1 MGRRSTTLPP
11 EKSKSLRVLCG
22 DVWAISSFCICT
34 PPCTLSSGFFLYQKP
49 GRESCRL
56 LVCKAECRCCGSPA
70 RFSGSLSTGMPLPC
84 LSATHRHRLTVAVF
98 PTTFRAGPTACR
110 NSSGMSL
117 PTRGPFLWFHYVI
130 SNFGSSDISS
140 DSVLKKKTAEQLVYL
155 NNDKQMYSYEQQFSI
170 SCVGFV

>member
-1 MGRRSTTLPP
+1 MLLFYHSERLFFRNTNKMGRRSTTLPP

-117 PTRGPFLWFHYVI
+117 PTRGPFL
-130 SNFGSSDISS
+130 
-140 DSVLKKKTAEQLVYL
+140 
-155 NNDKQMYSYEQQFSI
+155 
-170 SCVGFV
+170 